1 MKYILG
7 PMRLPFLILGPA
19 CVFLGLS
26 AAIWTNGRVNAWYAV
41 LAFVGGI
48 CAHISVNALNDYSDI
63 KSGLDL
69 KTTRTPFS
77 GGSGTLTQD
86 PTKASY
92 ALWTGIVSLIIIS
105 AIGVFFSFIYGWP
118 ILAIGALG
126 IVIIVTYTNW
136 LNKIPV
142 LCLIAPGVGFGTL
155 MVVGTFYV
163 LTGSI
168 NRNSLLASF
177 IPFFLV
183 SNLLLLNQFPD
194 ADVDKT
200 VGRRHLP
207 IMIGKKAS
215 AVIYAV
221 FTTLSYVTI
230 LLGVLLHITP
240 AWTLIALASIMIAI
254 PSVIGALKNA
264 DDPSKLLPA
273 MGQNVLINILAPV
286 LMGIGFLIG

>member
-19 CVFLGLS
+19 CVFLGLT
-26 AAIWTNGRVNAWYAV
+26 AAVWSTGHVNAWYAV
-41 LAFVGGI
+41 LAFIGGI
-48 CAHISVNALNDYSDI
+48 CAHIAVNTLNEYSDI

-69 KTTRTPFS
+69 KTTQTPFS
-77 GGSGTLTQD
+77 GGSGTLPQD

-92 ALWTGIVSLIIIS
+92 ALWTGIVSLLIIS
-105 AIGVFFSFIYGWP
+105 AIGIFFSLIYGWP

-142 LCLIAPGVGFGTL
+142 LCLVAPGVGFGTL
-155 MVVGTFYV
+155 MVIGTFYA
-163 LTGSI
+163 LTGFI
-168 NRNSLLASF
+168 NWTSLLASF

-194 ADVDKT
+194 ADVDKNF
-200 VGRRHLP
+200 GRRHYP
-207 IMIGKKAS
+207 IMIGRKAS
-215 AVIYAV
+215 AVIYTV
-221 FTTLSYVTI
+221 FTALSYVTI
-230 LLGVLLHITP
+230 LLGVILHLTP
-240 AWTLIALASIMIAI
+240 AWTLIGLASIVIAV
-254 PSVIGALKNA
+254 PSVKGALQNA

-273 MGQNVLINILAPV
+273 MGQNVLINILTPV